1 MYIHIIID
9 FFQETEP
16 KKSKKKVNGYEI
28 MDAWVP
34 RRKRICVDC
43 DFVIIKLAARA
54 EIYFICI
61 DTAFLI
67 GNVALHFSVQAGK
80 LSGSLAGSL
89 EIIL

>member
-1 MYIHIIID
+1 
-9 FFQETEP
+9 
-16 KKSKKKVNGYEI
+16 

-34 RRKRICVDC
+34 RRKRIRVEC

-61 DTAFLI
+61 DTALLV

-80 LSGSLAGSL
+80 LSGLLVGPL